1 MTLKLYGIPN
11 CNTVKKARTWLETQG
26 VDYVFHNYKT
36 DGIDRKTLE
45 GWVKAVGLA
54 TVLNRN
60 STTFKE
66 LPEAKG
72 DLDQK
77 AAIALMMAHPSII
90 KRPVLVGPVAPVFG
104 FKADVYAAAVKGR

>member
-1 MTLKLYGIPN
+1 MTYTLFGIPN
-11 CNTVKKARTWLETQG
+11 CDTVKKARTWLDAQG
-26 VDYVFHNYKT
+26 VAYAFHNYKT
-36 DGIDRKTLE
+36 DGIDKKTLD

-66 LPEAKG
+66 LPEAKAE
-72 DLDQK
+72 LDQK
-77 AAIALMMAHPSII
+77 AAVALMMAHPSII
-90 KRPVLVGPVAPVFG
+90 KRPVLVGPEKPVFG